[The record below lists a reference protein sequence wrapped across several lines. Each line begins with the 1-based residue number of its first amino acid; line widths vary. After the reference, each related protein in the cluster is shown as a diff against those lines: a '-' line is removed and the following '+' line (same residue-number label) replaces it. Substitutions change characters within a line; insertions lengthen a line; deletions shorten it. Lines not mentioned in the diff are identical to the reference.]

1 MVDCSVG
8 MLEFEGKPA
17 ELVTA
22 IDITKRKQAEGE
34 IRQAL
39 EQKKNSA
46 NKGRGLSLWFL
57 MNSAPAEH
65 HLILHQLTETSQSS
79 MD

>member
-39 EQKKNSA
+39 EQKRTRRT
-46 NKGRGLSLWFL
+46 KGAVCLYFHEFR
-57 MNSAPAEH
+57 
-65 HLILHQLTETSQSS
+65 TR
-79 MD
+79 

>member
-1 MVDCSVG
+1 MVGLSVG

-39 EQKKNSA
+39 EQEKELGEQAVCLYGFS
-46 NKGRGLSLWFL
+46 
-57 MNSAPAEH
+57 
-65 HLILHQLTETSQSS
+65 
-79 MD
+79 

>member
-39 EQKKNSA
+39 EQEKNSA
-46 NKGRGLSLWFL
+46 NKGRGLYGFS
-57 MNSAPAEH
+57 
-65 HLILHQLTETSQSS
+65 
-79 MD
+79 

>member
-1 MVDCSVG
+1 LDCSVG

-22 IDITKRKQAEGE
+22 IDITKRKQAEG
-34 IRQAL
+34 RNSQAL
-39 EQKKNSA
+39 EQEKELGEQRARFVSMVSHEFPHA
-46 NKGRGLSLWFL
+46 
-57 MNSAPAEH
+57 AEH